1 MSFVKK
7 SLPLFFGMAVGF
19 YALSEFYIAHHKVKD
34 FTSHLLD
41 WAQIMSSAAYVLGA
55 INVLQ
60 FNLPKIRRR
69 ERDWQLKVVLLVG
82 AAVMLLAG
90 LVRVVVKPTV
100 VGSATIAAGADAEA
114 KAAGK
119 AVVVFEV
126 PDDVMVAAAGGA
138 PQMGATADGKP
149 MRILVDPGPTPFR
162 AFRRMIGYREYTE
175 GDWAAPYLAEHGK
188 QVAALEAELA
198 KVDCPNRDA
207 KTAELADLQAKA
219 PTAPVLAAGDVLTI
233 KTDPPMVWGK
243 EGRVFTWLY
252 DHVFAP
258 CNSTMFALLAFFV
271 VSAAFRAFRARNTE
285 AGLLL
290 FSAILVLLGRAPIGR
305 AIAGWIPDVSD
316 WIINVP
322 NNGSRRAI
330 IMGAALGAVA
340 TGLRILLGLE
350 RSHLGSDE

>member
-7 SLPLFFGMAVGF
+7 TLPLLFGMAVGF

-34 FTSHLLD
+34 FTGDLLD
-41 WAQIMSSAAYVLGA
+41 WAQILSSAAYVLGA

-69 ERDWQLKVVLLVG
+69 ERDWQLKVVLLAG

-90 LVRVVVKPTV
+90 LVRIVVKPDVSGTV
-100 VGSATIAAGADAEA
+100 TISQGVDAEA

-119 AVVVFEV
+119 AVVVFDV
-126 PDDVMVAAAGGA
+126 SDDVMVAAAGGS
-138 PQMGATADGKP
+138 PQMHVDANGKP
-149 MRILVDPGPTPFR
+149 TRILVDPGPTSFR
-162 AFRRMIGYREYTE
+162 AFRRMVGYREYTE
-175 GDWAAPYLAEHGK
+175 ADWAVPFLAEHAK
-188 QVAALEAELA
+188 KVAALEAELA
-198 KVDCPNRDA
+198 KADCPDRDA
-207 KTAELADLQAKA
+207 KTAALDDLKAKA

-258 CNSTMFALLAFFV
+258 CNATMFALLAFFV

-316 WIINVP
+316 WIISVP